1 MLVLYRVST
10 WYPRKKINV
19 NNLSFREVSAA
30 EMAKKI
36 QVVDSARAMIYN
48 GVKLNSQYN
57 IN

>member
-19 NNLSFREVSAA
+19 NNLFLKEVSAA

-36 QVVDSARAMIYN
+36 QVVDSARAIIYN
-48 GVKLNSQYN
+48 SVK
-57 IN
+57 